1 MRNVTSAAIFLLLLA
16 VLLFSAISMA
26 NYVNCQHLF
35 PDEALDFNL
44 TLRESGLEILSNRLI
59 VQRAILQAPAIVQFM
74 KRLRY
79 EASYS
84 LNFKNFDSPDRIYF
98 PFFLSTTI
106 ILS

>member
-1 MRNVTSAAIFLLLLA
+1 MRNVTSAAVFLLLLA

-44 TLRESGLEILSNRLI
+44 TLRKSGLEILSSKLI
-59 VQRAILQAPAIVQFM
+59 GHQAPAIVQFM
-74 KRLRY
+74 KRLKY

-84 LNFKNFDSPDRIYF
+84 LNLKNFDSPDRIYF